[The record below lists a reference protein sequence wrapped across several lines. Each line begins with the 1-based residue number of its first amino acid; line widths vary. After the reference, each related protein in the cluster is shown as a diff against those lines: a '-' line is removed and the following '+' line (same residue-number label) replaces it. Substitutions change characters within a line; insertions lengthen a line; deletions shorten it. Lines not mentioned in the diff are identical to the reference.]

1 MGMKG
6 LGRIFDV
13 CLGINLVADLA
24 AGNNTGKRVHMK
36 NYSGIAAVLFCNAVS
51 AGTDTFVIDWQQHTA
66 NTGGTSADLDSVG
79 VATASA
85 GITEWYD
92 KSATTLAGTEAWTR
106 NTQSAA
112 SEISLTGATYSAKQQ
127 IVVSEVTADMLGD
140 GYEWVSVD
148 IADPGSGGT
157 RLGGVLYIPY
167 GLQYQRRPDALPQPN
182 A

>member
-6 LGRIFDV
+6 LGRLFDV

-36 NYSGIAAVLFCNAVS
+36 NYGGIAAVLFCNAVS

-66 NTGGTSADLDSVG
+66 NTAGTSADLDSGG
-79 VATASA
+79 VATAS
-85 GITEWYD
+85 GVTEWYD

-106 NTQSAA
+106 NTQTAA

-127 IVVSEVTADMLGD
+127 IVVSEITADQLAD

-148 IADPGSGGT
+148 IADPGTGGT
-157 RLGGVLYIPY
+157 RLGGVLYIPFN
-167 GLQYQRRPDALPQPN
+167 LAVQRRPDALAQPN